1 MIKVLH
7 INSTIYINS
16 GVMSVIMNYYK
27 NIDKDKIQF
36 DFLYFKKMPQNA
48 VTYENTIKEN
58 GGKVFECSN
67 LKHLYLFNKK
77 LDKILKENKYD
88 IVHIHDAFIL
98 KFVYKTIRK
107 YKNIKIIIHSHATEW
122 SDKKINALRNKLLCY
137 NNYKYAD
144 YLFACSNAAGKFMFK
159 NKDFYILN
167 NAIDITKFA
176 YDDQKR
182 KKIRNEL
189 KIDDKVV
196 IGHVG
201 NFNKQKN
208 HEFIINIFEKTISK
222 NINMVLVLI
231 GDGILRKNIEKLVQE
246 KGLEKKVLFLGKK
259 ENVQDYYSA
268 MDLFVLPSL
277 YEGLPMVGI
286 EAQCSGLP
294 ILLSNTITKEV
305 GLTNYK
311 FIGLNEEIDNWKN
324 ALVNTKLI
332 SKEKRVK
339 ASDLV
344 REKNFDI
351 KKESIKLLKEYER
364 ILSI

>member
-16 GVMSVIMNYYK
+16 GVMSIIMNYYK
-27 NIDKDKIQF
+27 NMDKDKIQF
-36 DFLYFKKMPQNA
+36 DFLYFKKMPQNS
-48 VTYENTIKEN
+48 VTYEDTIKQN

-67 LKHLYLFNKK
+67 FKNLYLFNKK
-77 LDKILKENKYD
+77 LDKILEENKYN
-88 IVHIHDAFIL
+88 IIHIHDAFIL
-98 KFVYKTIRK
+98 KLVYKTIHK

-122 SDKKINALRNKLLCY
+122 SDKKINALRNELLCF
-137 NNYKYAD
+137 NNYKYANS
-144 YLFACSNAAGKFMFK
+144 LFACSNAAGKFMFK
-159 NKDFYILN
+159 NKDFYVLN

-182 KKIRNEL
+182 KKIRNDLE
-189 KIDDKVV
+189 IDDKIV
-196 IGHVG
+196 IGHIG

-208 HEFIINIFEKTISK
+208 HKFIIDVFEKTILE
-222 NINMVLVLI
+222 NTNMVLILI

-246 KGLEKKVLFLGKK
+246 KGLSKNVIFLGKK

-268 MDLFVLPSL
+268 MDLFILPSL

-311 FIGLNEEIDNWKN
+311 FLDLNEEIDKWKN
-324 ALVNTKLI
+324 ALLSAKLI
-332 SKEKRVK
+332 PKQERTN
-339 ASDLV
+339 ASNIV
-344 REKNFDI
+344 RGKNFDI
-351 KKESIKLLKEYER
+351 KRESIKLLKEYER
-364 ILSI
+364 IISI

>member
-16 GVMSVIMNYYK
+16 GVMSVMMNYYK
-27 NIDKDKIQF
+27 NIDKNKIQF
-36 DFLYFKKMPQNA
+36 DFLYFKKIPQNA
-48 VTYENTIKEN
+48 ITYEDTIKEN

-77 LDKILKENKYD
+77 LDKILKENRYD

-98 KFVYKTIRK
+98 KFVYKTIHK
-107 YKNIKIIIHSHATEW
+107 YKNIKIIIHSHATKW
-122 SDKKINALRNKLLCY
+122 SDKKINALRNWLLCF

-167 NAIDITKFA
+167 NAIDITKFT

-189 KIDDKVV
+189 KINNKRV

-208 HEFIINIFEKTISK
+208 HEFIIDVFEKTVSE
-222 NINMVLVLI
+222 NTNTVLVLI

-246 KGLEKKVLFLGKK
+246 KGLKKNVLFLGKK
-259 ENVQDYYSA
+259 ENIQDYYSA
-268 MDLFVLPSL
+268 MDLFILPSL

-294 ILLSNTITKEV
+294 ILLSDSITKEA
-305 GLTNYK
+305 GLTNCK
-311 FIGLNEEIDNWKN
+311 FLDLNEGIDSWKN
-324 ALVNTKLI
+324 ALVNSRLI
-332 SKEKRVK
+332 SKQERAK
-339 ASDLV
+339 ASDIV

-351 KKESIKLLKEYER
+351 KRESIKLLKEYER